1 MASSNS
7 GIRRNLT
14 HWSDDELAA
23 AVVAYLTMLRG
34 ELEGQL
40 YIKSAFN
47 RVLREGVLSNRTEA
61 SIEFRM
67 QNISATLYDLRVPH
81 IVGYLPAKNVGN
93 AVKERIKS
101 VLKTNGVDSFAA
113 YIPTADHIQLSDNV
127 SALRKRPLGKTPLG
141 SSHPVKVTATITT
154 FVCDPNVKRWVLEVA
169 AGACEGCTHAAPFL
183 AMDGYPYLEV
193 HHVVPLSASGSDR
206 ITNAVA
212 LCPNCHRRC
221 HFAIDRDEFKL
232 SLYERIA
239 RLRVEV
245 VSTDDLFLTVS
256 AEIDLE

>member
-1 MASSNS
+1 
-7 GIRRNLT
+7 
-14 HWSDDELAA
+14 
-23 AVVAYLTMLRG
+23 
-34 ELEGQL
+34 
-40 YIKSAFN
+40 
-47 RVLREGVLSNRTEA
+47 
-61 SIEFRM
+61 M

-93 AVKERIKS
+93 AVKERIKA
-101 VLKTNGVDSFAA
+101 VLKTCGVDAYAA
-113 YIPTADHIQLSDNV
+113 YIPTADPIRLREKV
-127 SALRKRPLGKTPLG
+127 SALRKRPLGKTPPG
-141 SSHPVKVTATITT
+141 SSRPLKVNTTITT
-154 FVCDPNVKRWVLEVA
+154 FVRDPTVKRWVLEVA
-169 AGACEGCTHAAPFL
+169 AGACEGCTCAAPFL

-193 HHVVPLSASGSDR
+193 RHVVPLSASGSDR

-256 AEIDLE
+256 AEIDLK